1 MDFNAFKKYQAD
13 STESTLTNTKQHM
26 TCVIDGRWNQDVSVA
41 KLKFLLQHGKRC
53 SRCCLQIYDNILL
66 VSTQILHSMS

>member
-26 TCVIDGRWNQDVSVA
+26 TCVIDGR
-41 KLKFLLQHGKRC
+41 
-53 SRCCLQIYDNILL
+53 
-66 VSTQILHSMS
+66 